1 MNLVE
6 QNDNFLTDIKEN
18 FKAQTATEVE
28 VPPCVNFTKILRAA
42 FSYESVLSSFS
53 LLRAR
58 FVFFWQKKIGAKA
71 ARKMLVKL
79 PQECINCFCECE
91 FKWAEK
97 RKSQIMHQ
105 IAKSRTTNS
114 SHLLFCH
121 QNSWLIRGST
131 FSLSLHLSFSR
142 FNNIQSS
149 HSMIGS
155 GSFTLCLSFC
165 LSMFL
170 LLLILSL
177 GLSASVIRIFLTFSH
192 PPSTFC
198 PSFLPLAVYFSLLLL
213 YFYLYHFRSLIESV
227 FFFILSVSSYFS
239 LCLCIIFIIFGSI
252 FLLSVSLYF
261 CLSITYLQK
270 SYICISVFLSFIQ
283 GIKCVCMFAQI

>member
-1 MNLVE
+1 MVKHWSPLSAFNGEWIWWNKTTISWRISRKISRPKQRRKLKCLLVSISPKFYE
-6 QNDNFLTDIKEN
+6 QLFR
-18 FKAQTATEVE
+18 
-28 VPPCVNFTKILRAA
+28 TKVFWAA
-42 FSYESVLSSFS
+42 FLFLGLGLY
-53 LLRAR
+53 
-58 FVFFWQKKIGAKA
+58 FFGKRKLAQKA

-79 PQECINCFCECE
+79 PQECINCFCKCE

-198 PSFLPLAVYFSLLLL
+198 PSFLPLAVSFSLLSL
-213 YFYLYHFRSLIESV
+213 YFYLSHFWSLIESV
-227 FFFILSVSSYFS
+227 FF
-239 LCLCIIFIIFGSI
+239 
-252 FLLSVSLYF
+252 SVSLSHPILVYV
-261 CLSITYLQK
+261 
-270 SYICISVFLSFIQ
+270 SV
-283 GIKCVCMFAQI
+283 